1 MGNRGTPTAR
11 YLRDLARRLRRRATP
26 QLPNPA
32 RPPHPPPVGIAAVAE
47 LLGGPG
53 GRWHCFGLWRAPPPA
68 RRPAPASVTI
78 VQPKLRRSAGSTPP
92 RKEGCHTTRCTLSA
106 CMRGVTECRVS
117 RRPPIPLV
125 IKASCRVLR
134 FIMEVPERAECE
146 NAEQLRRSG
155 PLICGGAVGSSFS
168 VDCGRLHRCF
178 GRANQP
184 DRAQSS
190 RTAHVGTVCR
200 ADIVWALRPSG
211 MKTRAGLCRLDNPAM
226 RITIGIKIFG
236 IAVGLLILMSV
247 VALLSMRMTRTVDD
261 QLVIIDHNYFPA
273 YVALAQANIRSVEE
287 SAYVRRLLLATA
299 EPSDNTA
306 KVNDLRQRIANAGKA
321 SDEQIAAARQHINE
335 QIADPLDFDD
345 NIALARLDVRIEGL
359 QEERQRYE
367 AVLGKLLPAAEADN
381 QVLATE
387 LLAELDDWRDDF
399 DRKIDAAR
407 GEMRRLAGAA
417 IVGTRAYQRHV
428 VQIGLALLA
437 IAALL
442 GIIVAAAVTLGL
454 VRPVRRL
461 LAGTAA
467 VEGGALD
474 TVVPIT
480 SRDEIGRLT
489 QSFNSMV
496 GELRIKAQI
505 RETFGKYVDPRIVAG
520 LIDRPEL
527 TDPKGSRREMTIL
540 FCDMKGFTTFSE
552 GMTPA
557 ALVAVL
563 NRYMTV
569 MSEPVRRHSG
579 IIDKYIGDAIM
590 AFWGPPFTGADEQA
604 RLACLAALDQVAGF
618 AAFRA
623 ELPDLIGFKRGFPE
637 IDIRIGIATGD
648 VVVGRIGSEANRNF
662 KDFGETVNLAC
673 VVA

>member
-1 MGNRGTPTAR
+1 
-11 YLRDLARRLRRRATP
+11 
-26 QLPNPA
+26 
-32 RPPHPPPVGIAAVAE
+32 
-47 LLGGPG
+47 
-53 GRWHCFGLWRAPPPA
+53 
-68 RRPAPASVTI
+68 
-78 VQPKLRRSAGSTPP
+78 
-92 RKEGCHTTRCTLSA
+92 
-106 CMRGVTECRVS
+106 MRV
-117 RRPPIPLV
+117 
-125 IKASCRVLR
+125 
-134 FIMEVPERAECE
+134 
-146 NAEQLRRSG
+146 
-155 PLICGGAVGSSFS
+155 
-168 VDCGRLHRCF
+168 
-178 GRANQP
+178 
-184 DRAQSS
+184 
-190 RTAHVGTVCR
+190 
-200 ADIVWALRPSG
+200 
-211 MKTRAGLCRLDNPAM
+211 
-226 RITIGIKIFG
+226 TIGIKIFG
-236 IAVGLLILMSV
+236 IAVGLLILMAV

-261 QLVIIDHNYFPA
+261 QLVILDHNYFPA
-273 YVALAQANIRSVEE
+273 YVALAQANISSVEE
-287 SAYVRRLLLATA
+287 SAYARRLLLASA
-299 EPSDNTA
+299 ERSDNTA
-306 KVNDLRQRIANAGKA
+306 KVDDLRQRVANAGKA

-345 NIALARLDVRIEGL
+345 NIALARLDVRIEAL

-367 AVLGKLLPAAEADN
+367 AVLGKLLAAADADN
-381 QVLATE
+381 KMLATE

-407 GEMRRLAGAA
+407 SEMRRLAGAA

-442 GIIVAAAVTLGL
+442 GIIVAGAVTLGL

-527 TDPKGSRREMTIL
+527 TDARGSRREMTIL

-557 ALVAVL
+557 ALVTVL

-569 MSEPVRRHSG
+569 MSEPVRRQSG

-604 RLACLAALDQVAGF
+604 GLASLAALEQLANL

-623 ELPDLIGFKRGFPE
+623 ELPDLIGIKRGFPE

-648 VVVGRIGSEANRNF
+648 VVVGSIGSEQTRNYTVIG
-662 KDFGETVNLAC
+662 DTVNLASRLEGANKTYGTRVLISETTNHLAADMLETREIDS
-673 VVA
+673 VVVVGKTEPQRIFELLGRKGEVASERLALRDAYVEALDAYRRKDWEKALAGFEDCLAIVPCDAPSKLFLERIAQFRITAPCAEWNGVWSLMEK

>member
-1 MGNRGTPTAR
+1 
-11 YLRDLARRLRRRATP
+11 
-26 QLPNPA
+26 
-32 RPPHPPPVGIAAVAE
+32 
-47 LLGGPG
+47 
-53 GRWHCFGLWRAPPPA
+53 
-68 RRPAPASVTI
+68 
-78 VQPKLRRSAGSTPP
+78 
-92 RKEGCHTTRCTLSA
+92 
-106 CMRGVTECRVS
+106 MRV
-117 RRPPIPLV
+117 
-125 IKASCRVLR
+125 
-134 FIMEVPERAECE
+134 
-146 NAEQLRRSG
+146 
-155 PLICGGAVGSSFS
+155 
-168 VDCGRLHRCF
+168 
-178 GRANQP
+178 
-184 DRAQSS
+184 
-190 RTAHVGTVCR
+190 
-200 ADIVWALRPSG
+200 
-211 MKTRAGLCRLDNPAM
+211 
-226 RITIGIKIFG
+226 TIGIKIFG
-236 IAVGLLILMSV
+236 IAVGLLILMAV

-261 QLVIIDHNYFPA
+261 QLVIIDQNYFPA

-287 SAYVRRLLLATA
+287 SAYARRLLLAIA
-299 EPSDNTA
+299 ERPDNA
-306 KVNDLRQRIANAGKA
+306 PKLDDLRQRIASAGKA

-345 NIALARLDVRIEGL
+345 NIALARLDVRIESL
-359 QEERQRYE
+359 QEERRRYE
-367 AVLGKLLPAAEADN
+367 AVLGKLLAAAEAN
-381 QVLATE
+381 NKALTSE
-387 LLAELDDWRDDF
+387 LLSELDDWRDDF

-428 VQIGLALLA
+428 VGVGLALLA
-437 IAALL
+437 IAVLL
-442 GIIVAAAVTLGL
+442 GITVAAAVTLGL

-461 LAGTAA
+461 LAGTTA

-474 TVVPIT
+474 TVIPIT

-489 QSFNSMV
+489 HSFNSMV
-496 GELRIKAQI
+496 SDLRIKAQI

-527 TDPKGSRREMTIL
+527 TDAKGSRREMTIS

-557 ALVAVL
+557 ALVTVL

-604 RLACLAALDQVAGF
+604 RLACLAALDQLGGL

-623 ELPDLIGFKRGFPE
+623 ELPELTGLKRGFPE

-648 VVVGRIGSEANRNF
+648 VVVGSIGSEQTRNYTVIG
-662 KDFGETVNLAC
+662 DAVNLASRLEGANKTYRTRVLMSEATNRLAADTVETREIDTVL
-673 VVA
+673 VVGKTEPQRIFELLGRKGEVAHDRLALRDAYVEALDAYRQKAWEEARARFEGCLAITPCDPPTKVFLGRIARFRATAPCADWNGVWSLAEK

>member
-1 MGNRGTPTAR
+1 MR
-11 YLRDLARRLRRRATP
+11 
-26 QLPNPA
+26 
-32 RPPHPPPVGIAAVAE
+32 
-47 LLGGPG
+47 
-53 GRWHCFGLWRAPPPA
+53 
-68 RRPAPASVTI
+68 VTI
-78 VQPKLRRSAGSTPP
+78 
-92 RKEGCHTTRCTLSA
+92 
-106 CMRGVTECRVS
+106 GV
-117 RRPPIPLV
+117 
-125 IKASCRVLR
+125 
-134 FIMEVPERAECE
+134 
-146 NAEQLRRSG
+146 
-155 PLICGGAVGSSFS
+155 
-168 VDCGRLHRCF
+168 
-178 GRANQP
+178 
-184 DRAQSS
+184 
-190 RTAHVGTVCR
+190 
-200 ADIVWALRPSG
+200 
-211 MKTRAGLCRLDNPAM
+211 
-226 RITIGIKIFG
+226 KIFG
-236 IAVGLLILMSV
+236 IAVGLLILMAV

-273 YVALAQANIRSVEE
+273 YVALAEANISSVEE
-287 SAYVRRLLLATA
+287 AAYIRRLLLATA
-299 EPSDNTA
+299 GGPDNA
-306 KVNDLRQRIANAGKA
+306 SKRDDLRQRISNAGKA

-345 NIALARLDVRIEGL
+345 NIALARLDVRIEAL
-359 QEERQRYE
+359 QEEQQRYE
-367 AVLGKLLPAAEADN
+367 SVLGKLLAGAEADDK
-381 QVLATE
+381 LLGTE
-387 LLAELDDWRDDF
+387 LLGELDDLRDDF
-399 DRKIDAAR
+399 DRKIEAAR
-407 GEMRRLAGAA
+407 TEMRRLAGAA

-428 VQIGLALLA
+428 VEISLALLA

-442 GIIVAAAVTLGL
+442 GITVAAAVTLGL

-489 QSFNSMV
+489 RSFNSMV

-527 TDPKGSRREMTIL
+527 TDAKGSRREMTIL

-557 ALVAVL
+557 ALVTVL

-604 RLACLAALDQVAGF
+604 RLACLAALEQIAGL

-623 ELPDLIGFKRGFPE
+623 ELPDLTGLKRGFPE

-648 VVVGRIGSEANRNF
+648 VVVGSIGSEQTRNYTVIG
-662 KDFGETVNLAC
+662 DTVNLASRLEGANKTYGTRVLISEVTNHLVADTVETREIDSVL
-673 VVA
+673 VVGKSEPQRIFELLGRKGEIARERLELRDSYVEALSAYRRTDWEKARAGFEHCLAIVPCDTPSKLFLERIGQFHTTAPCAEWNGVWSLVEK